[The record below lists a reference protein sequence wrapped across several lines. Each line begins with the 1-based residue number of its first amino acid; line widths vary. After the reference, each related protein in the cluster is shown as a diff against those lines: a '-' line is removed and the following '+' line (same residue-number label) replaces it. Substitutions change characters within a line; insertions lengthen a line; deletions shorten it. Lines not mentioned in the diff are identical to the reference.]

1 MELGSPGVMSA
12 RASLPVY
19 ELSRALHNAA
29 TRTGL
34 YTGVGMVLI
43 FTAWLFVA
51 NRMPALESLAFERN
65 VLGAA
70 AFGLV
75 ALIPVVRFARSP
87 GNLLASSLIA
97 WGILSLAYSALGL
110 YFQALSDR
118 YSTPQILMLGSLVY
132 MILATLSWIGT
143 CIWRARESR
152 MPHSTKQRLS

>member
-1 MELGSPGVMSA
+1 MELESPAVMSA
-12 RASLPVY
+12 RMPLPAY
-19 ELSRALHNAA
+19 ELTRALHNVA
-29 TRTGL
+29 TRIGL
-34 YTGVGMVLI
+34 YTGVGMTLI
-43 FTAWLFVA
+43 FTAWLLIA
-51 NRMPALESLAFERN
+51 NRMPALENLAFERN

-75 ALIPVVRFARSP
+75 ALVPVVRFARSP
-87 GNLLASSLIA
+87 GNLLASSLIG

-118 YSTPQILMLGSLVY
+118 YSAPQILMLGSLVY

-143 CIWRARESR
+143 CLWRARESR